1 MVIVNLTRV
10 RSQRNQTSDNNET
23 KVNAL
28 YGKQEFSILPFIF
41 PIFIFYVIKKETV
54 FHYIRFHKLY
64 QNFLDMNNIMMAMKS
79 I

>member
-1 MVIVNLTRV
+1 MRFSIVIVNLTRV

-41 PIFIFYVIKKETV
+41 PIFIQFYVIKKETV
-54 FHYIRFHKLY
+54 FQLHK
-64 QNFLDMNNIMMAMKS
+64 IS
-79 I
+79 